1 MMMTYVKTIENLV
14 GWLVAYRS
22 VYHDVFFENN
32 SENQGF
38 IRSFITIKF

>member
-14 GWLVAYRS
+14 GWLHIGQYTMM
-22 VYHDVFFENN
+22 FFENN

-38 IRSFITIKF
+38 IRSFITVKF